1 MASGVFM
8 RRSSSVQN
16 NFFIVA
22 NTSAVFSTCA
32 TLVMAIYVFMLKYVG
47 DYGGIIVQARRGLRG
62 GR

>member
-32 TLVMAIYVFMLKYVG
+32 TLVVAIYVFMLKYVS
-47 DYGGIIVQARRGLRG
+47 DYDRTGFPELRGLRG
-62 GR
+62 AR